1 MAKILAFANQKGGV
15 GKTTTCVNLC
25 AALTQKGLRVLLVD
39 CDPQGNATS
48 GMGVKKNRSPNIYDM
63 LIHDV
68 PSERCV
74 VTTSFGDV
82 IPSGRDFAAATVE
95 LISRPGRERILY
107 TALQRLYTE
116 YDYIFLDCPPSLEL
130 ITVNALAAADS
141 VLIPMQCEYYALE
154 GITDLIASI
163 RLCSSRLNKR
173 LKIEGIL
180 LTMYDGRANLTL
192 QVENELRR
200 YMPDKVYQTVIPRSV
215 RLSEAPSHGLPGV
228 VYDKNN
234 KGSRAYLALAALFGP
249 DLQTEPDEIRTL
261 PLSQVEPRQDQPRE
275 SFDEERLQD
284 LAASISRHGLIQ
296 PVIVR
301 RLEDGYYQ
309 IIAGERRWR
318 AARMAGLL
326 EIPVRVLQAD
336 DRSVSELALVENL
349 QREDLNPMEEAR
361 GYQKLIDDYGLTQED
376 AAAGVGKSRSA
387 VANALRL
394 LNLCKPVAELV
405 ENGTLSAGHARA
417 LLSLED
423 PALQEKAAQEV
434 LNKSLSVRKTELLAA
449 KWKKEA
455 AAPPEEPKDISS
467 AVDYAAVVSDEL
479 SSLYGRRVTLSDR
492 KDRGKIEFTYD
503 NAEDREALIE
513 QLKALKQ

>member
-1 MAKILAFANQKGGV
+1 MAAKEKR
-15 GKTTTCVNLC
+15 
-25 AALTQKGLRVLLVD
+25 GL
-39 CDPQGNATS
+39 GI
-48 GMGVKKNRSPNIYDM
+48 G
-63 LIHDV
+63 
-68 PSERCV
+68 
-74 VTTSFGDV
+74 
-82 IPSGRDFAAATVE
+82 
-95 LISRPGRERILY
+95 
-107 TALQRLYTE
+107 
-116 YDYIFLDCPPSLEL
+116 LD
-130 ITVNALAAADS
+130 
-141 VLIPMQCEYYALE
+141 
-154 GITDLIASI
+154 
-163 RLCSSRLNKR
+163 
-173 LKIEGIL
+173 
-180 LTMYDGRANLTL
+180 
-192 QVENELRR
+192 
-200 YMPDKVYQTVIPRSV
+200 
-215 RLSEAPSHGLPGV
+215 
-228 VYDKNN
+228 
-234 KGSRAYLALAALFGP
+234 ALFGP

-434 LNKSLSVRKTELLAA
+434 LNKSLSVRKTELLCA
-449 KWKKEA
+449 KMKREA
-455 AAPPEEPKDISS
+455 AAAAEEKPAPAED